1 MEQFD
6 NYGTLTGKKIYS
18 EQGDYYMISLQ
29 HHAPK
34 LQRAGAIGI
43 LHYYLEKATS
53 QSQLNDFLNKRL
65 ETISVDGKLPFLEQ
79 IKVQSELD
87 QRKNRGLTAT
97 QTQWF
102 DEYLQSF
109 KATQQPTAQHDEQ
122 PAATVPAVPDEQP
135 TKASDEQ
142 PTLDTNKLK
151 QLFKPVF
158 FADDYKQR
166 ETHNDTIKLSRFDIF
181 VEQLKN
187 LLSDAK
193 CKKLTVGNVAYMI
206 HKSKFA
212 KDQFKRRGK
221 FAETCRLLFEC
232 CKRETP
238 KDMKPNKYK
247 QPDNETMQRFSDVLG
262 NPINPQK

>member
-1 MEQFD
+1 MNLAELMEQRQNGMRLLSLKQTTPFD
-6 NYGTLTGKKIYS
+6 QTDAKKF
-18 EQGDYYMISLQ
+18 LFV
-29 HHAPK
+29 
-34 LQRAGAIGI
+34 
-43 LHYYLEKATS
+43 YLAKAT
-53 QSQLNDFLNKRL
+53 DKIRFTYYLNKRL
-65 ETISVDGKLPFLEQ
+65 ETITDDKKMPFLEQ
-79 IKVQSELD
+79 IKVQSEIA
-87 QRKNRGLTAT
+87 QRENKGLTAT